1 MQTIGTMAEFRPDLG
16 SGKPTL
22 DLCAG
27 CADELGKWLEIK
39 TAETA
44 TPMA

>member
-1 MQTIGTMAEFRPDLG
+1 MQTIGDLAGLPVDLG

-27 CADELGKWLEIK
+27 CADELGKWVQEMGVK
-39 TAETA
+39 
-44 TPMA
+44 